1 MKGKTD
7 YERPEAEALWVST
20 EADILQS
27 QRGMTEKYEQTSSGG
42 VWDDED
48 DY

>member
-27 QRGMTEKYEQTSSGG
+27 QRGTEKYEQTGSSG